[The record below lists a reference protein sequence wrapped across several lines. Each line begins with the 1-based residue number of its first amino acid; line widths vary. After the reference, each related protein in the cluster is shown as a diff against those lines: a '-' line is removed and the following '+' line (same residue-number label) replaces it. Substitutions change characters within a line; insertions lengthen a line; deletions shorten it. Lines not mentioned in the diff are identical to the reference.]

1 MNKTLSHDVGVQ
13 GTLNAQDNRSWLAK
27 NFKWA
32 VPVGFIIVIIT
43 LVTIVV
49 SLTTA
54 FIKSSYVYNDALV
67 SAIAKPE
74 VISAI
79 GEPIKEGFFVSGT
92 ISISGSSGNAD
103 LIIPISGP
111 KGKAIIF
118 VVASKSA
125 EKWIFSTQEVIV
137 DKNNERINLLIDK

>member
-32 VPVGFIIVIIT
+32 VPTGFIIVIFTI
-43 LVTIVV
+43 VTIFVC
-49 SLTTA
+49 LATA

-67 SAIAKPE
+67 SAIANPE

-79 GEPIKEGFFVSGT
+79 GEPIKEGFFVSGNV
-92 ISISGSSGNAD
+92 SISGSSGNAE
-103 LIIPISGP
+103 LTIPISGP

-118 VVASKSA
+118 VVASRPA
-125 EKWIFSTQEVIV
+125 GEWIFSRQEVIV